1 MENDYHR
8 SDFRNREFNIEAGSD
23 DIFDPIV
30 NSDARLLY
38 IGRERTAFANHRQ
51 ALRSFSPRV
60 TDKRIL
66 GGFLGSVDSQHSE
79 YASQLDYGGQGH
91 QVTLLQGGKRDNF

>member
-30 NSDARLLY
+30 NSHARLLY
-38 IGRERTAFANHRQ
+38 IGRERTAFVDHRET
-51 ALRSFSPRV
+51 LRSFSPRV
-60 TDKRIL
+60 TNKRIL
-66 GGFLGSVDSQHSE
+66 GCILGSVDSQHSE
-79 YASQLDYGGQGH
+79 YASQLDYGGQEN
-91 QVTLLQGGKRDNF
+91 QVTVR